1 MTEQS
6 PASERLSSLREQAAR
21 LVAEIDQHRE
31 ECADLLDDSEPATE
45 PARPHGKLWQL
56 LDWSFWGAGMG
67 DVFRMPLADT
77 MLAAVPV
84 ETIEQAEEIMAE
96 FIERRKIEKTGV
108 TVYQEQRDELEQLR
122 ARVAELEEARRLEWV
137 LPQGQN
143 PHTPRICACG
153 HSHHA
158 HTVPA
163 PHGCFAFGK
172 TCPCTAYRQLPHD
185 EAVAQ
190 LERNRE
196 AAAGR
201 GRTTPTPAPRP

>member
-122 ARVAELEEARRLEWV
+122 ARVAELEARDTPTWRDRAETAEARVAALEDQRERRRVRLAKAEAD
-137 LPQGQN
+137 LLEMRGLLSPNG
-143 PHTPRICACG
+143 HPRA
-153 HSHHA
+153 
-158 HTVPA
+158 
-163 PHGCFAFGK
+163 
-172 TCPCTAYRQLPHD
+172 
-185 EAVAQ
+185 
-190 LERNRE
+190 
-196 AAAGR
+196 
-201 GRTTPTPAPRP
+201 